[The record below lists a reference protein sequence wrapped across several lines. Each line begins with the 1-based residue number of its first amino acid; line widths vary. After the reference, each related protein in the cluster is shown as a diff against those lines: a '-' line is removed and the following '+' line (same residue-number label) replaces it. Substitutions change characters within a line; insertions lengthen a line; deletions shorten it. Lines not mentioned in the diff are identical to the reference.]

1 MSADRTIECTE
12 IAQWLDAYVDGEAGS
27 CPGLSEQ
34 QFVDHLVVCRDCLE
48 QVLLV
53 RRLKALMATRVAPQE
68 APWHFRQTVVSHVMQ
83 TALSDDTLWQ
93 SESVW
98 IEHR

>member
-1 MSADRTIECTE
+1 MSAGGAIACAE
-12 IAQWLDAYVDGEAGS
+12 IAEWLDAYVDGEAES

-53 RRLKALMATRVAPQE
+53 RRLKRLMATRVAPQE
-68 APWHFRQTVVSHVMQ
+68 APWHFRQSVVTQVVQ
-83 TALSDDTLWQ
+83 TALSDQTLWQ

-98 IEHR
+98 IERS